1 MQLGEVVEP
10 MLEDEEAEEEYEAQQ
25 HQLKLYQLTPH
36 YIEWILVAQ
45 QQLEPWLADCHV
57 RYWERFE
64 NKERDFFEHQQHQ
77 ELEDEVEIEEILDEK
92 VIDKWSLMNENS
104 LLLKQGH

>member
-36 YIEWILVAQ
+36 YIE
-45 QQLEPWLADCHV
+45 
-57 RYWERFE
+57 
-64 NKERDFFEHQQHQ
+64 
-77 ELEDEVEIEEILDEK
+77 
-92 VIDKWSLMNENS
+92 
-104 LLLKQGH
+104 